1 MYYDSNLERFLQSEP
16 KHSWGAT
23 MQPSNALIQSTA
35 VDLLQTIVARGEID
49 TVLETIEAAV
59 VGKLYFCVHLNRLD
73 LQNKLLH
80 LLHSLISASTDNIE
94 SARAPVSSNRERNDS
109 APSSA
114 VGTDDPG
121 ARSYSVN
128 SLLIQTLAD
137 GIATRTNRPILQH
150 WLDFVMMAVPQFQ
163 PALQAVVS
171 PLNDCLCRQLL
182 SSLGD
187 ILRGS
192 SPGQEYTEDIP
203 SMATDAEMIMLLN
216 GLERMILLSLAYT
229 SEISSSEEDNMPP
242 EKSGSENS
250 GLLGYVSNVFGSE
263 SAQQM
268 PEEQLTVGVLVFTW
282 NLCFLTFVDFRPVL
296 QHTSPWT
303 MESGFCIPYGV
314 HLLGQTP

>member
-1 MYYDSNLERFLQSEP
+1 
-16 KHSWGAT
+16 

-49 TVLETIEAAV
+49 TVLETIEATV

-94 SARAPVSSNRERNDS
+94 SARPPVSSNRERNDTS

-114 VGTDDPG
+114 VGRDDPG

-187 ILRGS
+187 ILQGS

-203 SMATDAEMIMLLN
+203 AMATDAEMIMLLN

-229 SEISSSEEDNMPP
+229 SEISSSEEDNMPA

-263 SAQQM
+263 SVQQM
-268 PEEQLTVGVLVFTW
+268 PEEQLTVGVLVFTE
-282 NLCFLTFVDFRPVL
+282 NLCFSDVCRL
-296 QHTSPWT
+296 
-303 MESGFCIPYGV
+303 
-314 HLLGQTP
+314 